1 LKKVGVAV
9 IGMGSAGCLHVECYN
24 AMKDKTKLIDIC
36 DKDKDC
42 AETNAS
48 MYEAS
53 SCTDY
58 HELLRRKDIDIVDI
72 CLPHH
77 LHAEVTVAAAEAGK
91 HVLVE
96 KPIATTL
103 KDADRMIA
111 AAKKA
116 GVKLMVAENHAFIPA
131 HQMAKDLVDKG
142 VIGRIFLAKAYEVV
156 GDVPVVSGTWKTS
169 PEAIGTLLDMGVHR
183 FFVLRWIVG
192 EIKSVF
198 AFAEKLACEVKT
210 DNDDTAVIALKFK
223 NGALGEVDLTCCAIS
238 EPTNRLELYGTK
250 GTIIEDHMWEPPLMY
265 CSQQPDFETEGWVKP
280 EVEHA
285 PFPGYYEIS
294 FRNEV
299 EHFVDCV
306 IHDKQPK
313 VSGEDG
319 RAALQIALLAYKSVK
334 TGKVVTVNK

>member
-9 IGMGSAGCLHVECYN
+9 VGMGAAGCLHVECYSE
-24 AMKDKTKLIDIC
+24 MKDKATLLSIC
-36 DKDKDC
+36 DTDKDC

-48 MYEAS
+48 IYEAYA
-53 SCTDY
+53 CTDY
-58 HELLRRKDIDIVDI
+58 HELFRRNDIDIVDI

-77 LHAEVTVAAAEAGK
+77 LHAEATIAAAEAGK

-131 HQMAKDLVDKG
+131 HQLAKDLVDKG

-169 PEAIGTLLDMGVHR
+169 SEAIGTLLDMGVHR

-198 AFAEKLACEVKT
+198 AFAEKLACEVET
-210 DNDDTAVIALKFK
+210 DNDDTATILLKFK
-223 NGALGEVDLTCCAIS
+223 NQALGEVDVSCCVVS
-238 EPTNRLELYGTK
+238 EPTNRLELYGTE
-250 GTIIEDHMWEPPLMY
+250 GTIIEDHMWEQPLMY
-265 CSQQPDFETEGWVKP
+265 ASHKTGYETEGWVRP
-280 EVEHA
+280 AVEHA
-285 PFPGYYEIS
+285 PFPGYYGIS
-294 FRNEV
+294 FRKEI

-306 IHDKQPK
+306 REDKEPL
-313 VSGEDG
+313 VTGELG
-319 RAALQIALLAYKSVK
+319 KAALKVALCAYESVK
-334 TGKVVTVNK
+334 KRRIQHVE

>member
-1 LKKVGVAV
+1 LRKLGVGV
-9 IGMGSAGCLHVECYN
+9 IGLGSAGLLHAESYN
-24 AMKDKTKLIDIC
+24 AIRDKARVVALC
-36 DKDKDC
+36 DKDKGC
-42 AETNAS
+42 VESNAPIYGS
-48 MYEAS
+48 DAHTS
-53 SCTDY
+53 Y
-58 HELLRRKDIDIVDI
+58 HDILRRKDIDIIDI

-77 LHAEVTVAAAEAGK
+77 LHAKAAIEAAEAGK

-103 KDADRMIA
+103 KDADDMIN

-131 HQMAKDLVDKG
+131 HMLAKEMVDKG
-142 VIGRIFLAKAYEVV
+142 RLGRVFLAKAYEIV
-156 GDVPVVSGTWKTS
+156 GDVPVEQSWKTS
-169 PEAIGTLLDMGVHR
+169 SAALGTLLDMGVHR
-183 FFVLRWIVG
+183 FFVLRWIMG
-192 EIKSVF
+192 EVKSVF
-198 AFAEKLACEVKT
+198 AFAEKLACELQT

-250 GTIIEDHMWEPPLMY
+250 GTIIEDHMWESPLMY
-265 CSQQPDFETEGWVKP
+265 CSQQPGFETEGWVKP

>member
-1 LKKVGVAV
+1 LKKIGVAV
-9 IGMGSAGCLHVECYN
+9 IGMGAAGCLHVECYN
-24 AMKDKTKLIDIC
+24 AMKDKAKILAIC

-53 SCTDY
+53 ACTDY
-58 HELLRRKDIDIVDI
+58 HEVLRRKDIDIVDI

-77 LHAEVTVAAAEAGK
+77 LHAEAAIAAAEVGK

-116 GVKLMVAENHAFIPA
+116 DVKLMVAENHAFIPA
-131 HQMAKDLVDKG
+131 HQVAKDLVDKG

-156 GDVPVVSGTWKTS
+156 GDVPVVAGTWKTS

-192 EIKSVF
+192 EINSVF
-198 AFAEKLACEVKT
+198 AFAEKLACEVET
-210 DNDDTAVIALKFK
+210 DNDDTAAVLLKFK
-223 NGALGEVDLTCCAIS
+223 NKALGEVDLSCCVVS

-250 GTIIEDHMWEPPLMY
+250 GTIIEDHMWEQPLMY
-265 CSQQPDFETEGWVKP
+265 ASHKTGYETEGWVRP
-280 EVEHA
+280 IVEHA
-285 PFPGYYEIS
+285 PFPGYYNIS
-294 FRNEV
+294 FRKEI
-299 EHFVDCV
+299 EHFIDCV
-306 IHDKQPK
+306 REDKQPL
-313 VSGEDG
+313 VTGELG
-319 RAALQIALLAYKSVK
+319 KAALKVALCAYQSVK
-334 TGKVVTVNK
+334 TGKIQHVE